1 MRRRGIKG
9 LACMLT
15 IVFLFGMVGFFGGNQ
30 PQPLSVTATAA
41 GSSELQQAQQE
52 LSNIK
57 KQQSAIESQLEDL
70 KQSKEQ
76 SMQEKLLMEQDLQ
89 VTNEK
94 LAALNSVLSGLET
107 ELAAKKK
114 ELEETEANLNQCIEQ
129 FRIRARAS
137 YEAGEVSYLEV
148 FLSSSSLSDMLT
160 KIDLMTEVAEYD
172 KSLINDVKNS
182 YIQIEALYKEI
193 EEKTNQQQAAVDEV
207 AAVAAEQ
214 QRKVDALD
222 NLVASLNSQSS
233 SLQTESA
240 MLEERQAELDKEI
253 AKLASSNATYYGDE
267 LCWPVPASGYI
278 SSGFGYRTFDHSFH
292 NAIDIAAPYG
302 SAIVAVADG
311 KVISAK
317 WVTTGGGMQIV
328 IDHGSGLVTYYN
340 HLSGFACSA
349 GQQVSK
355 GQTIGYVGSTGNST
369 GNHLDFKIYY
379 KGSYYNPELYVVY
392 GNGKPPQSIHSLI
405 G

>member
-1 MRRRGIKG
+1 MTKRKWIKVC
-9 LACMLT
+9 AFVLT
-15 IVFLFGMVGFFGGNQ
+15 MVFLFGMAGFLGYDD
-30 PQPLSVTATAA
+30 SVQISVSAA
-41 GSSELQQAQQE
+41 GSSELEQAQQE

-57 KQQSAIESQLEDL
+57 KQQSEIESQLEKL
-70 KQSKEQ
+70 QQSKEQ

-107 ELAAKKK
+107 ELAAKRK
-114 ELEETEANLNQCIEQ
+114 ELEQVQANLDQCIEQ
-129 FRIRARAS
+129 FRVRARAS
-137 YEAGEVSYLEV
+137 YEAGETSYLEV

-182 YIQIEALYKEI
+182 YTQIEALYQEI

-222 NLVASLNSQSS
+222 ALVASINSQSS

-240 MLEERQAELDKEI
+240 ILEERQAELDKKI
-253 AKLASSNATYYGDE
+253 AELASSNDSYYGDE
-267 LCWPVPASGYI
+267 LCWPVPASGRVT
-278 SSGFGYRTFDHSFH
+278 SKFGYREFDHSFH
-292 NAIDIAAPYG
+292 YAIDIGASHG
-302 SAIVAVADG
+302 SPVVAVADG
-311 KVISAK
+311 KVIRAR
-317 WVTTGGGMQIV
+317 WVTTGGGMQV
-328 IDHGSGLVTYYN
+328 AIDHGSKLVTYYN
-340 HLSGFACSA
+340 HLSGFACSE
-349 GQQVSK
+349 GQRVSK
-355 GQTIGYVGSTGNST
+355 GQVIGYVGQTGNAF
-369 GNHLDFKIYY
+369 GNHLDFKISYRGTYY
-379 KGSYYNPELYVVY
+379 DPELYIVY
-392 GNGKPPQSIHSLI
+392 GNGKPPKSIHSLI